1 MYVANCKAAFSIAD
15 EAVMMVKQ
23 FDSMYVADSVAV
35 MNLKGELLGYVPR
48 RHISRFPHDTNF
60 GHVYAI
66 NQDAASL
73 WRLTVSFLCSASH
86 AYTKT
91 PNVVQFMPFIW
102 MQHKFADCDSAPQ
115 SYGLRVTPSL
125 AMYIR

>member
-1 MYVANCKAAFSIAD
+1 
-15 EAVMMVKQ
+15 MVKQ

-73 WRLTVSFLCSASH
+73 WRLTVSSVPVLALSIPMAHVSQVNTATCACFIQGLLH
-86 AYTKT
+86 AVC
-91 PNVVQFMPFIW
+91 NVKSF
-102 MQHKFADCDSAPQ
+102 
-115 SYGLRVTPSL
+115 RVSWVCVL
-125 AMYIR
+125 MGAV